1 MIDFPT
7 PRYTNTRTFDIPE
20 AWKRVSLSG
29 VSAVDSIQQK
39 IVDLIGKKTRD
50 ECTDLNLF
58 KLSCNGSLFLYKQV
72 NFVVKFCILSLHC
85 I

>member
-1 MIDFPT
+1 MIDFPN
-7 PRYTNTRTFDIPE
+7 PRDTNTRTFDIPE
-20 AWKRVSLSG
+20 AWKRVSLSV

-39 IVDLIGKKTRD
+39 IIDLTGKKSHD

-58 KLSCNGSLFLYKQV
+58 KLSWNGSLFLYKQV
-72 NFVVKFCILSLHC
+72 NFIVKFCILFLHC